1 MSGRSSLITGI
12 EVIESRLPTSD
23 VGKDR
28 EGISVVFKP
37 GAEGVATVYGYRV
50 FTEAGVIGEYV
61 GGDSVGFAQFR
72 KFAPSVVGQDALQR
86 ELIYDRARR
95 ELRKYDKMGIGP
107 LDIALWDF
115 AGKYFDASISKLL
128 GGWRQRLPCYASS
141 MSGDRNGGLDS
152 PKAFAEFAVQCKGL
166 GYPAFKMHVWDDYKV
181 PELIE
186 TIRLVRE
193 AVGPEMGL
201 MLDPAC
207 KLQTF
212 LEAVRVTRACDDA
225 GFLWVEDLYK
235 DGGVSIPGHARLSQ
249 LTRTPLLQTEHVRG
263 AEEKANFVVG
273 GGTDLVRADAEYD
286 GGITGAMKIAH
297 FAEAMGLDVE
307 IHSPSPVHRHLMSA
321 IRNTNYYE
329 MALVHPLTSQIGRPQ
344 EIYACD
350 YRDGLDAIDEDG
362 CVRVPDG
369 PGLGVVYDWDLLSR
383 YENATYRV

>member
-50 FTEAGVIGEYV
+50 YTEAGVIGEYV

>member
-50 FTEAGVIGEYV
+50 YTEAGVIGEYV

-152 PKAFAEFAVQCKGL
+152 PKAFAEFAVQCKSL